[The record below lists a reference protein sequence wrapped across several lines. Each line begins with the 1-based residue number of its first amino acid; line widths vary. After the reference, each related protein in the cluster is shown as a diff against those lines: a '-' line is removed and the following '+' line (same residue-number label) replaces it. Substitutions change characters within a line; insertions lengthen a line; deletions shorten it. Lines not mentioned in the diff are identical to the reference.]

1 MIPDENG
8 LQETDNQKNR
18 YINFPVQG
26 IKKGGLRLKRLENRV
41 ALITGSRRGIGK
53 AIALTFAEEGA
64 DIVITDVVFEGSEEH
79 DVVEE
84 ISKLGQNAIAVKCD
98 VGVRADVENLVQ
110 TTIERFGKIDVLVNN
125 AGISLDATI
134 LKMTDEMWNEVMRVD
149 LYGPFVVTQEVAKHM
164 AKANYGRIVNISS
177 AAAVKGVY
185 GGSNYTAAKAGLLGF
200 TKTAAREFARY
211 NIAVNAICPGATMT
225 YNVEKLN
232 DKIKDAILK
241 TTLVGRFADPRE
253 IAKVALFFASED
265 SSFITG
271 QVLVADGGRCDK
283 L

>member
-1 MIPDENG
+1 VGKLD
-8 LQETDNQKNR
+8 DK
-18 YINFPVQG
+18 
-26 IKKGGLRLKRLENRV
+26 V

-53 AIALTFAEEGA
+53 AIALSFAKEGA
-64 DIVITDVVFEGSEEH
+64 NIIVADVVFEGSEKE
-79 DVVEE
+79 DAIRE
-84 ISKLGQNAIAVKCD
+84 IEALGAQAIAVQCD
-98 VGVRADVENLVQ
+98 VGVRSQVEKAVQ
-110 TTIERFGKIDVLVNN
+110 SSIERFGRIDILVNN
-125 AGISLDATI
+125 AGISLDAVI

-164 AKANYGRIVNISS
+164 IEAKYGKIVNISS

-200 TKTAAREFARY
+200 TKCAAREFSRH
-211 NIAVNAICPGATMT
+211 NITVNAICPGATLT
-225 YNVEKLN
+225 WNVEKLN
-232 DKIKDAILK
+232 DKIKQVMRDQ
-241 TTLVGRFADPRE
+241 TLLSRFAEPEE